1 MPGAGERAYAYAKA
15 CGIIGKSFI
24 GRRAAGLSGAARLSE
39 LDRLVFPDSSRD
51 LPEKELLSDLED
63 RIINRAVKS
72 ITAIVDCFAKPP
84 EFLSLLVRSYEYADL
99 KSALT
104 ASLAGEAKKPA
115 FTNLGRFNRV
125 NFDAWPDIPAMIRG
139 TEFEFLLEPS
149 ANGSSVN
156 EPLVRGLG
164 VGPQTQ
170 LDRHY
175 YERLWKSLKALSK
188 KDKEATEKILADEIS
203 LRNSSWVLRLR
214 SYYRMPSDEVKLHLI
229 NIPARGKSR
238 PLAQDAFDCLE
249 LPLDSREAWASW
261 RWAEFLNPDRGGQW
275 QADPRYFQN
284 AASGYL
290 YRMARRFFRLHPFSL
305 DTVFCFIKL
314 KQFEEDVLTSN
325 AEGLG
330 LGMSS
335 RDVFAL
341 LEVES

>member
-24 GRRAAGLSGAARLSE
+24 GRRMAGLSGAARLSE
-39 LDRLVFPDSSRD
+39 LDRLVFPGSSRD
-51 LPEKELLSDLED
+51 LPEKELLSDLEE
-63 RIINRAVKS
+63 RIIGRAVKS

-104 ASLAGEAKKPA
+104 ASLAEDAKKPV
-115 FTNLGRFNRV
+115 FTNIGRFNTV
-125 NFDAWPDIPAMIRG
+125 NFSAWPDIPAMIRE
-139 TEFEFLLEPS
+139 TEFEFLLEKDGTLKKEVEGIS
-149 ANGSSVN
+149 
-156 EPLVRGLG
+156 L
-164 VGPQTQ
+164 QTQ

-175 YERLWKSLKALSK
+175 YERLWKTLKGLPK
-188 KDKEATEKILADEIS
+188 KDKEAAEKILADEIS

-229 NIPARGKSR
+229 NIPAQGKSR
-238 PLAQDAFDCLE
+238 PLARDAFDCLE

-261 RWAEFLNPDRGGQW
+261 RWAEFLHPDRGGSW

-284 AASGYL
+284 AASGHL

-305 DTVFCFIKL
+305 DTAFCFIKL
-314 KQFEEDVLTSN
+314 KQFEEDILTSN

-330 LGMSS
+330 MGMSS